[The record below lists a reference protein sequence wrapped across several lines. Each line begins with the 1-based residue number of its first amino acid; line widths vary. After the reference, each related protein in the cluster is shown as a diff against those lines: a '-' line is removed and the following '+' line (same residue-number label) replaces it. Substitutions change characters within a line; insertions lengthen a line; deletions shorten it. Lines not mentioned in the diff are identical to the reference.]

1 MDFLENIVFDA
12 RNRKPVG
19 GFRGGEK
26 KHKEILPFPSAT
38 HDKKARYGNSCQFNF
53 VIVKRI
59 NQGTSTEKIEN
70 LCNKDHLFLEVLGC
84 LLDQDV
90 AEAMNRLLSPKNAV
104 VMIDNLLSEHT
115 ALHQTKSHTHH
126 IGTSHWLIYW
136 KKEGCLSVPL
146 GPAKTMESG
155 DHDV

>member
-1 MDFLENIVFDA
+1 LMLGTENLVSQRLSQF
-12 RNRKPVG
+12 G

-38 HDKKARYGNSCQFNF
+38 HDKK
-53 VIVKRI
+53 VKRI

-126 IGTSHWLIYW
+126 SKHSFHIKSITECPEIHTVL
-136 KKEGCLSVPL
+136 LQ
-146 GPAKTMESG
+146 
-155 DHDV
+155 